1 MTDKLSRKE
10 IALLLGTLALVL
22 FILGAVVWSIVHQD
36 GRQKL
41 PQFDLL
47 RFDCGT
53 YEYVKGAAYT
63 NAVVKRNLPQPISE
77 HDLGSEAGTITKE
90 NLYDAGSEW
99 IGRTVWQRSGCNDS
113 SVLIVETDDG
123 YQYLFKTLD

>member
-1 MTDKLSRKE
+1 MPNKLSLKE
-10 IALLLGTLALVL
+10 KLLLLGTLVLVL
-22 FILGAVVWSIVHQD
+22 LILGAIVRSVLLQD
-36 GRQKL
+36 ERQKL

-53 YEYVKGAAYT
+53 YEYVKGAVYT
-63 NAVVKRNLPQPISE
+63 NAVEKRNLPQPISE
-77 HDLGSEAGTITKE
+77 HDLGSEVGTITKE

-99 IGRTVWQRSGCNDS
+99 IGQTVWQLSGSDDG
-113 SVLIVETDDG
+113 SVLIAETDDG